1 MKTKILTVVL
11 LLAVL
16 LLSGS
21 ACGVGL
27 SAEQH
32 YNAGV
37 DLYYQGQFDEAIVEF
52 NESIELDPEMAEA
65 YCNRGAAYIQLGNY
79 ERAIE
84 DLDEAIRLDPQY
96 ADAYRNRGFA
106 YFLLGEFDGAVEDL
120 GEAIR
125 LDPDELPP
133 QDDDLQ
139 VSRMDIPEEENGF
152 YYFNQSIGKTYW
164 PEDDEEYLVIMDIL
178 MGEEWDAEL
187 VDELMERN
195 QESFS
200 YFDEVFRYPKF
211 QVPERTEFD
220 PHLPVGLS
228 IGIAQLESIRAL
240 YLFKQGMEEEAFNET
255 IKIIKIGQ
263 MLEGSGGLTEHLTGM
278 VFKAIGLVRLQDMLP
293 DTTLPPELLITY
305 VDKIGE
311 LGANEEGLA
320 NAFKLEYL
328 FLCKAFDEMSTGK
341 VDLWEDL
348 MEGVW
353 DELEPPEGLDP
364 EEFTLIVGSLFKPN
378 KTKRIFAETFRGM
391 IEDIPKPC
399 GEKQYLEPQLLVLD
413 SSSNLTVVLSDN
425 WIGEFFH
432 DMVMISFRG
441 VLSRKCQEDFNV
453 AGTQLLLAIKCYK
466 ASEGEIPQ
474 SLDELVPLYISEVPD
489 DPFDGNPIRYSAEDK
504 IIYSVGNDLEDSG
517 GSEEDLV
524 IKIEF

>member
-1 MKTKILTVVL
+1 MKAKKLVIFLLVVT
-11 LLAVL
+11 
-16 LLSGS
+16 LSS
-21 ACGVGL
+21 TFACCGGGV
-27 SAEQH
+27 SEAEQH

-37 DLYYQGQFDEAIVEF
+37 DLYDQGRFSEAIVEF
-52 NESIELDPEMAEA
+52 NEAIELEPEMAEA

-84 DLDEAIRLDPQY
+84 DLDEAIRFDPQY

-120 GEAIR
+120 DEAIR

-139 VSRMDIPEEENGF
+139 ISRVDIPEKENGF
-152 YYFNQSIGKTYW
+152 YYFNQSIGKTYL

-200 YFDEVFRYPKF
+200 YFDEVFRYPNF

-220 PHLPVGLS
+220 PHLPVGPS

-240 YLFKQGMEEEAFNET
+240 CLFKQGREEAAFNET

-263 MLEGSGGLTEHLTGM
+263 MLEGGGGLIEYLTGM
-278 VFKAIGLVRLQDMLP
+278 VIKAIGLGRLQDMLP
-293 DTTLPPELLITY
+293 DTMLPPELLITY
-305 VDKIGE
+305 VDEIGE

-328 FLCKAFDEMSTGK
+328 FLYKAFDEMST
-341 VDLWEDL
+341 VE
-348 MEGVW
+348 EYVW
-353 DELEPPEGLDP
+353 DELEPLEGLDP
-364 EEFTLIVGSLFKPN
+364 EEITLIVGYLFKPN

-391 IEDIPKPC
+391 IDDIPKPC
-399 GEKQYLEPQLLVLD
+399 GEKQYLEPPLLVLD
-413 SSSNLTVVLSDN
+413 SSSNLKVVLSDN
-425 WIGEFFH
+425 WIGEFLH
-432 DMVMISFRG
+432 DMVMISISG
-441 VLSRKCQEDFNV
+441 VLPRKCHEDFDV

-466 ASEGEIPQ
+466 ANEGKIPQ
-474 SLDELVPLYISEVPD
+474 SLDELVPQYISEVPD
-489 DPFDGNPIRYSAEDK
+489 DPFDGNPIRYSAEEK
-504 IIYSVGNDLEDSG
+504 IIYSVGGDLEDSG

-524 IKIEF
+524 IRIEF